1 MNTLHIYLSHLRHN
15 YYYLKSLL
23 RTNVK
28 FVGVVKANAYGCTD
42 SIVANELESLGI
54 DYLAVAFASEGKA
67 LRSQGIRCPIMV
79 FYPLFDEID
88 QIFDYGLEPCVYS
101 HAMLETLSV
110 VARRKSVARYPVHI
124 KFNTGLNRVGFGYER
139 YEEVYQKIPKKLFT
153 IKSVYSHLSSSEDRL
168 PSEVSLSQLK
178 KFESVISFF
187 KNQEEIPFFHILNTS
202 GIFNYPDWHLD
213 MVRSGIGLLGY
224 ANNKVWD
231 ENLKPI
237 MHLQS
242 KIIQI
247 HTVKKSGYVGYNQ
260 GVRVTRDSKIGIVP
274 LGHADGIPRHAGGGK
289 VHVWIG
295 GKPALIVGNICMDL
309 LMVDITDIEC
319 KDLSD
324 VNFFGKYQGASVFAE
339 KFGTI
344 SYELLSNVGGR
355 VKRIIHP

>member
-23 RTNVK
+23 KTSVK
-28 FVGVVKANAYGCTD
+28 LIGVVKANAYGCTD
-42 SIVANELESLGI
+42 SIVANELESLGV

-88 QIFDYGLEPCVYS
+88 QIFDYELEPCIYS
-101 HAMLETLSV
+101 HHMLETLMV
-110 VARRKSVARYPVHI
+110 VARQKRVPRYPVHI
-124 KFNTGLNRVGFGYER
+124 KFNTGLNRVGFGYEQH
-139 YEEVYQKIPKKLFT
+139 EEVYQKIPKNLFK

-168 PSEVSLSQLK
+168 PSEVNLSQLK
-178 KFESVISFF
+178 RFESVISFF
-187 KNQEEIPFFHILNTS
+187 KNQSEVPFFHVLNTS

-231 ENLKPI
+231 KYLKPV

-247 HTVKKSGYVGYNQ
+247 HTVKKGDYVGYNQ
-260 GVRVTRDSKIGIVP
+260 GVQVTRDSKIGIVP
-274 LGHADGIPRHAGGGK
+274 LGHADGIPRHAGRGK
-289 VHVWIG
+289 VHVRIG

-319 KDLSD
+319 KELSD
-324 VNFFGKYQGASVFAE
+324 VDFFGKYQDACVFAE

-355 VKRIIHP
+355 VNRVIHP